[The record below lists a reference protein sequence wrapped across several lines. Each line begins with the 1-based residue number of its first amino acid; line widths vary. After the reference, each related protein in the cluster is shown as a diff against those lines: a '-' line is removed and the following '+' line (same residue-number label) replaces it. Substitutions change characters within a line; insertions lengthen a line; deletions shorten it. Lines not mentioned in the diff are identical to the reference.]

1 MCCIYNRHGF
11 RHSSLLTAA
20 PGVLAPAP
28 SSQENGA
35 DGAPERGLRSED
47 IRLAGLRSCGTNERG
62 LLVSGGALLRVVEE
76 QERLHF

>member
-1 MCCIYNRHGF
+1 M
-11 RHSSLLTAA
+11 
-20 PGVLAPAP
+20 
-28 SSQENGA
+28 
-35 DGAPERGLRSED
+35 RSED